1 MAASYSQKP
10 KAKTMPKNFLEAL
23 HELGND
29 FKSEAKIQVSKIVT
43 QDVPES
49 FGIAASG
56 TIKPN
61 ESVSVAD
68 LAQAEAKGEAKA
80 ENRFNARLQ
89 QVKEEER
96 AYFMR
101 VESQNKQQI
110 ESVLTEIKI
119 LAKSTGTLATQV
131 EMAVAQAPANPGV
144 YHKNFFNQLLSFMKI
159 LRQKVQDSSHW
170 LSVTNSRAR
179 GKSYYWGQVAAS
191 GTKYMLS
198 SERYMVTSTG

>member
-1 MAASYSQKP
+1 M
-10 KAKTMPKNFLEAL
+10 
-23 HELGND
+23 
-29 FKSEAKIQVSKIVT
+29 
-43 QDVPES
+43 
-49 FGIAASG
+49 
-56 TIKPN
+56 
-61 ESVSVAD
+61 ESVV
-68 LAQAEAKGEAKA
+68 
-80 ENRFNARLQ
+80 
-89 QVKEEER
+89 
-96 AYFMR
+96 
-101 VESQNKQQI
+101 
-110 ESVLTEIKI
+110 TEIKI

>member
-1 MAASYSQKP
+1 MASYSQKS
-10 KAKTMPKNFLEAL
+10 KAKTQPKNFLEAL
-23 HELGND
+23 RELGDD
-29 FKSEAKIQVSKIVT
+29 FKNEAKVQVSKIVT

-49 FGIAASG
+49 FGVAASG

-61 ESVSVAD
+61 ESVSMSD
-68 LAQAEAKGEAKA
+68 LAQAEASGEAKA
-80 ENRFNARLQ
+80 ESKFNARLA

-101 VESQNKQQI
+101 VESQNKQHV
-110 ESVLTEIKI
+110 EAVLTEIKV
-119 LAKSTGTLATQV
+119 LAKSTGALASQV
-131 EMAVAQAPANPGV
+131 EVAVSQAPANPGL
-144 YHKNFFNQLLSFMKI
+144 YHKNFFDQLLSFIKI

-170 LSVTNSRAR
+170 LSVTNSRASR
-179 GKSYYWGQVAAS
+179 KSYYWGQVSSS

>member
-1 MAASYSQKP
+1 MATYSSKSRT
-10 KAKTMPKNFLEAL
+10 KTQPKNFLEAL
-23 HELGND
+23 RELGND
-29 FKSEAKIQVSKIVT
+29 FKEEAKIQVSKIVT
-43 QDVPES
+43 QDLPES
-49 FGIAASG
+49 FGVATSG

-68 LAQAEAKGEAKA
+68 LAQAEAKSESQA
-80 ENRFNARLQ
+80 EGKFNARLAQ
-89 QVKEEER
+89 IREEER

-131 EMAVAQAPANPGV
+131 ELAVAQAPANPGV
-144 YHKNFFNQLLSFMKI
+144 YHRNFFDQLLSFITI
-159 LRQKVQDSSHW
+159 LRKKAQDSSHW
-170 LSVTNSRAR
+170 LSMTNSRAKT
-179 GKSYYWGQVAAS
+179 KSYYWGQVQSS